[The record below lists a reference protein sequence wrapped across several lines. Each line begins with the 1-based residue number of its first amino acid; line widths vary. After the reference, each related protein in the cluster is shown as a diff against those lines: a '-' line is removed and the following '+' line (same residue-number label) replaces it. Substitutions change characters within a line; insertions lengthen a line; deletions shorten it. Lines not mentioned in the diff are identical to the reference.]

1 MVAELVSPYTPS
13 FGMVPYVLAGR
24 AELLEEHVTG
34 LRSGPGNAR
43 FTHALT
49 GDRGVGKTAFLTVLG
64 QRMAG
69 EGWAILAYQARR
81 ERDAVREL
89 LEQLPD
95 ALRQSW
101 PARSLRWLQRELSV
115 EVNAGVVKVTGK
127 LVAPP
132 TEQRD
137 FVMPLQRALR
147 RVGERAAKRGSGL
160 LLTID
165 EAQTVPLDALAD
177 LGMIIQTVAHRDS
190 LPIAFVFAGT
200 PELGEILLRSGSF
213 LERMPRTEL
222 RMLTRDESRL
232 ALLEPASAHGVVW
245 TQQALDVVV
254 AAAGG
259 YPYFVQ
265 VGGER
270 AWRAADGGPTIG
282 LPAGEAAAGAIA
294 HRADQMFRD
303 RWKRLGPA
311 QQRYL
316 AAAAIATHGAPG
328 RAVPTGEIASALG
341 KQQTQLS
348 RVRASLIEEHH
359 LLRAGDY
366 RHVEFAFP
374 RFAVWLLT
382 APSRRPSRH
391 RRYPSCAAR
400 GARPGPPVKQGPEFP
415 RRATRG
421 TPSATP
427 YHSASSGP
435 ENKEA
440 QLRPCWLASILG
452 AGDRPLGV

>member
-1 MVAELVSPYTPS
+1 MAAELVSPYTPS
-13 FGMVPYVLAGR
+13 FGMVPHVLAGR
-24 AELLEEHVTG
+24 TELLQEHLAG

-69 EGWAILAYQARR
+69 EGWAVLPYQARR
-81 ERDAVREL
+81 ERDAVHEL

-101 PARSLRWLQRELSV
+101 PARSLRGLQRELSV

-127 LVAPP
+127 LATPA

-165 EAQTVPLDALAD
+165 EAQTVPLEALAD

-190 LPIAFVFAGT
+190 LPVACVFAGT

-222 RMLTRDESRL
+222 RMLTGDETRL
-232 ALLEPASAHGVVW
+232 ALLEPASAHGVTW
-245 TQQALDVVV
+245 TTEALDVV
-254 AAAGG
+254 AAATGG
-259 YPYFVQ
+259 YSYFVQ

-270 AWRAADGGPTIG
+270 AWRTADGGPTIQ
-282 LPAGEAAAGAIA
+282 LTAGVAGAAAIA
-294 HRADQMFRD
+294 ERADQMFRD

-316 AAAAIATHGAPG
+316 AAAAVAAGSTPD
-328 RAVPTGEIASALG
+328 RAVPTGEIAATLR
-341 KQQTQLS
+341 KHQTQLS
-348 RVRASLIEEHH
+348 RVRASLIAEHH

-366 RHVEFAFP
+366 GHVEFAFP
-374 RFAVWLLT
+374 RFAVWLQEQLAAST
-382 APSRRPSRH
+382 PTPTTLRSSRGSLN
-391 RRYPSCAAR
+391 R
-400 GARPGPPVKQGPEFP
+400 GRQAK
-415 RRATRG
+415 
-421 TPSATP
+421 
-427 YHSASSGP
+427 H
-435 ENKEA
+435 
-440 QLRPCWLASILG
+440 
-452 AGDRPLGV
+452 

>member
-13 FGMVPYVLAGR
+13 FGMVPHVLAGR
-24 AELLEEHVTG
+24 TELLQEHLAG

-64 QRMAG
+64 QRKAE
-69 EGWAILAYQARR
+69 EGWAVLAYRARR
-81 ERDAVREL
+81 ERDAVHEL
-89 LEQLPD
+89 LDQLPD

-101 PARSLRWLQRELSV
+101 PARSLRGLQRELSV

-127 LVAPP
+127 VVAPAS
-132 TEQRD
+132 EQRD

-160 LLTID
+160 LLTMD
-165 EAQTVPLDALAD
+165 EAQTVPLEALAD

-190 LPIAFVFAGT
+190 LPVAFVFAGT

-222 RMLTRDESRL
+222 RMLTGDETRL
-232 ALLEPASAHGVVW
+232 ALLEPASAKGVAW
-245 TQQALDVVV
+245 STGALDVVA

-270 AWRAADGGPTIG
+270 AWRAADGGPTIE
-282 LPAGEAAAGAIA
+282 PAAGETGVAAIA
-294 HRADQMFRD
+294 ERADQMFSD

-311 QQRYL
+311 QKRYL
-316 AAAAIATHGAPG
+316 AAAAAAAVGATPG
-328 RAVPTGEIASALG
+328 RAVPTGEIAAALG
-341 KQQTQLS
+341 KHQTQLS
-348 RVRASLIEEHH
+348 RVRASLITEHH

-366 RHVEFAFP
+366 GHVEFAFP
-374 RFAVWLLT
+374 RFAVWLQDQL
-382 APSRRPSRH
+382 AAGADDAVQLARIAQSRP
-391 RRYPSCAAR
+391 
-400 GARPGPPVKQGPEFP
+400 
-415 RRATRG
+415 
-421 TPSATP
+421 
-427 YHSASSGP
+427 AS
-435 ENKEA
+435 KA
-440 QLRPCWLASILG
+440 LRSSTEQSD
-452 AGDRPLGV
+452 DRQA